1 MNRFIVSILLLF
13 VFLCSGVKT
22 NAEDNLP
29 TYAFVNGNWFNG
41 KSFEKKD
48 FFSVKGILTN
58 SKPQKIDYVIDL
70 KDNYVIPPYGEAHNH
85 NLDQPRGI
93 QNQIRMYLRDGVFYS
108 KNQSHVPLQTNK
120 IRDLVNKRSSVDV
133 SYANGGLGASGGHI
147 VEIYERFLR
156 RGFFR
161 NIAPNWQNK
170 DLDTKAF
177 FLINNEK
184 DLLEKWELVLK
195 DKPDFIKTFL
205 EYSEEYE
212 KRKDDP
218 AFYGAKGI
226 KPEIL
231 RQIVEKAHKA
241 NLRVSTHIE
250 TATDFRNAVLAGAD
264 EIAHMPGYKIPENAD
279 ISKFQLTKEDAKL
292 AAEKGT
298 VVLTTTHLS
307 NNLFRNNPKQLK
319 VVKKNYIRNLK
330 LLYENGVKI
339 ALGSDD
345 YGTTS
350 LSEALNLYEFKVFDN
365 LSLLKYWC
373 EETAKTIFPKRKIG
387 HLKEGFEASFI
398 TLKGNPLEDFMNVRR
413 INLRFK
419 QGMPLNLKLTEE
431 ENFTNLIF
439 TEGTKKA
446 ISIYEQKR
454 KNNPYIYSFSER
466 SFNRLGYQFIRE
478 RKIKDA
484 LEIFKLIV
492 KEYPNSANAYDS
504 LAEAYQLNGSKELAI
519 RNYQISLKLNPENEN
534 ARDKLKEL
542 RTK

>member
-13 VFLCSGVKT
+13 VFLFSGVKT

-29 TYAFVNGNWFNG
+29 NYAFVNGNWFNG

-58 SKPQKIDYVIDL
+58 SKPQRIDYVIDL
-70 KDNYVIPPYGEAHNH
+70 KGNFVIPPFGEAHNH
-85 NLDQPRGI
+85 NLDQPREI
-93 QNQIRMYLRDGVFYS
+93 QNQIRMYLREGVFYS

-161 NIAPNWQNK
+161 SIAPDWQNK

-177 FLINNEK
+177 FLINDED
-184 DLLEKWELVLK
+184 DLRNKWKLILK

-212 KRKDDP
+212 KRKDNP

-231 RQIVEKAHKA
+231 RQIIEKAHKA

-250 TATDFRNAVLAGAD
+250 TAADFRNAVLAGAD
-264 EIAHMPGYKIPENAD
+264 EIAHMPGYKIPENVD

-292 AAEKGT
+292 AAEKET

-307 NNLFRNNPKQLK
+307 NNLFRNNPKQLE
-319 VVKKNYIRNLK
+319 VVKNNYKRNLK
-330 LLYENGVKI
+330 LLHENGVRI

-350 LSEALNLYEFKVFDN
+350 LNEALNLHEFKVFDN

-373 EETAKTIFPKRKIG
+373 EETPKTIFPKRKIG

-398 TLKGNPLEDFMNVRR
+398 ALKGNPLKDFMNVRR

-419 QGMPLNLKLTEE
+419 QGMLLNLKLSEE
-431 ENFTNLIF
+431 EKFINLIL
-439 TEGTKKA
+439 TEGTRKA
-446 ISIYEQKR
+446 IKIYEQKR

-484 LEIFKLIV
+484 VEIFKLIV
-492 KEYPNSANAYDS
+492 KKYPNSANAYDS
-504 LAEAYQLNGSKELAI
+504 LAEAYQLNGKKELAI
-519 RNYQISLKLNPENEN
+519 KNYKKSLELNPKNEN
-534 ARDKLKEL
+534 AKNQLSELGDK
-542 RTK
+542 